1 MRQACGKEVERDM
14 DKRTDEEIGK
24 DIEDKLQRLK
34 KIGELGAM
42 QSLTGNPMS
51 ILNSTLA
58 ISAMVQSMYF
68 ELILRRLEALKR

>member
-1 MRQACGKEVERDM
+1 M
-14 DKRTDEEIGK
+14 DKRTEEEIGK